1 MGLAL
6 DIVACIVCGLLSLG
20 VIGFMG
26 FVLCAANM
34 VGKVDEIDEGRGE

>member
-1 MGLAL
+1 MGRAL

-20 VIGFMG
+20 VIGFIG
-26 FVLCAANM
+26 LVLCGLHM